1 MALPGPCSVQPSCC
15 PPLIHSPL
23 PEKVSGG
30 TLHPAMTDTPL
41 QIAGRQFT
49 SRLMVGTGK
58 FPSNESMKE
67 ALEASGAQIVTVALR
82 RADLTG
88 SHDPFSSIPP
98 PIFWISLIRKNT
110 SFSPTPAE
118 RLRQKKPYAWRAWRQ
133 QPGCPTGS
141 SWRFT
146 RTPNT

>member
-1 MALPGPCSVQPSCC
+1 MFRSAVML

-88 SHDPFSSIPP
+88 SHDPAANILDFIDPE
-98 PIFWISLIRKNT
+98 NT